1 MQDNAT
7 GNVELPDISVAA
19 NGDVTITYAVAL
31 TANTK
36 LVTLVG

>member
-1 MQDNAT
+1 VQDNST

-19 NGDVTITYAVAL
+19 NGDVTITYAVSQS
-31 TANTK
+31 ANTK